1 MQIGTGSGLARAG
14 PAGLFLGYSIYG
26 GLVYIAFNS
35 MGEMVS
41 YLPIDGSYVEFASR
55 FVDNS
60 FGFALGWLVFYNY
73 AVTVAAEA
81 TAVAGMINYWN
92 SDISN
97 AVWCTLFLVS
107 IVVFVSDHTVGSHG
121 F

>member
-1 MQIGTGSGLARAG
+1 
-14 PAGLFLGYSIYG
+14 
-26 GLVYIAFNS
+26 

-41 YLPIDGSYVEFASR
+41 YLPIDGSYVEYASR
-55 FVDNS
+55 FVDDS

-92 SDISN
+92 TDINN
-97 AVWCTLFLVS
+97 AVWCTIFLAS
-107 IVVFVSDHTVGSHG
+107 IVVFVSSLTRRPHTYGAQN

>member
-1 MQIGTGSGLARAG
+1 
-14 PAGLFLGYSIYG
+14 
-26 GLVYIAFNS
+26 

-55 FVDNS
+55 FVDDS

-92 SDISN
+92 SDINN

-107 IVVFVSDHTVGSHG
+107 IVLFVRLAGGCTSYADRCRTSLASDGSVRG
-121 F
+121 NFTSACSRFFS

>member
-1 MQIGTGSGLARAG
+1 
-14 PAGLFLGYSIYG
+14 
-26 GLVYIAFNS
+26 

-55 FVDNS
+55 FVDKS

-73 AVTVAAEA
+73 SVTVAAEA

-92 SDISN
+92 TDISN

-107 IVVFVSDHTVGSHG
+107 ILIFVSHAT
-121 F
+121 

>member
-1 MQIGTGSGLARAG
+1 
-14 PAGLFLGYSIYG
+14 
-26 GLVYIAFNS
+26 

-92 SDISN
+92 TDINN

-107 IVVFVSDHTVGSHG
+107 IVLFVRPPKCYKSGQDLLTSTERLGRQMVWRGSTCSYKLESG
-121 F
+121 

>member
-1 MQIGTGSGLARAG
+1 
-14 PAGLFLGYSIYG
+14 
-26 GLVYIAFNS
+26 

-92 SDISN
+92 TDINN
-97 AVWCTLFLVS
+97 AVWCTIFLVS
-107 IVVFVSDHTVGSHG
+107 IVVFVSPSIYACMDMVPTFSRMSGE
-121 F
+121 

>member
-1 MQIGTGSGLARAG
+1 
-14 PAGLFLGYSIYG
+14 
-26 GLVYIAFNS
+26 

-92 SDISN
+92 TDINN

-107 IVVFVSDHTVGSHG
+107 IVVFVGLLAPYVRPLNADVSRMCGG
-121 F
+121 